1 MIITLLVQLLFLSF
15 YSKLVLRLRSTVA
28 GANTLIGN
36 LGWLIGISLG
46 LVVPLQYYA
55 LALGFPS
62 VLFLLVCWVLVESP
76 IWLVR
81 RERLGEAVKERE
93 M

>member
-1 MIITLLVQLLFLSF
+1 MD
-15 YSKLVLRLRSTVA
+15 
-28 GANTLIGN
+28 N

-46 LVVPLQYYA
+46 LVVPLQYYS
-55 LALGFPS
+55 LVLCLPS

-81 RERLGEAVKERE
+81 RERIGEAEKGRE
-93 M
+93 K

>member
-1 MIITLLVQLLFLSF
+1 MMD
-15 YSKLVLRLRSTVA
+15 
-28 GANTLIGN
+28 N

-46 LVVPLQYYA
+46 LVVPLQYYS
-55 LALGFPS
+55 LVLCFPS

-81 RERLGEAVKERE
+81 RERIGEAEKGRE
-93 M
+93 K